1 MIGEELLNDLAE
13 LLKDEMKQQLKI
25 ADHIMTGSLSESIE
39 ERILTT
45 IDGRKIEIW
54 INDYGIA
61 LDQGVPADRIPFT
74 EPSGRGG
81 RSKYIEGLQ
90 RFAQLKLGVTDKR
103 KSLGISFEIA
113 RKNMYVS
120 PGGMPV
126 KGPSQF
132 IKKTLTEN
140 ERFLITSDRDEKIRI
155 SHFPNSYNIEAYLL
169 KHKEF
174 VGNIAYLSYL
184 QVICCVLIF
193 PKVQN

>member
-1 MIGEELLNDLAE
+1 MIGDDLLQDLAE
-13 LLKDEMKQQLKI
+13 LLIEEMRQQLKI

-90 RFAQLKLGVTDKR
+90 RFAQLKLGVTDQR
-103 KSLGISFEIA
+103 KSLGIAFAIA
-113 RKNMYVS
+113 RKHKYGS

-126 KGPSQF
+126 KGPTQF
-132 IKKTLTEN
+132 IQKTLTATEEEIIKFAEEWSKAIFEAQIESIIQN
-140 ERFLITSDRDEKIRI
+140 IR
-155 SHFPNSYNIEAYLL
+155 A
-169 KHKEF
+169 
-174 VGNIAYLSYL
+174 
-184 QVICCVLIF
+184 
-193 PKVQN
+193 